1 MRQHIDLKDTTSQYT
16 MSNTEVIIIT
26 YLCYNY
32 ACNIFHSEK
41 NLIFTIK
48 YLIILTIVPFVGSS
62 LISIIKYLT
71 NTIGM
76 QNIYTFNNI
85 SG

>member
-1 MRQHIDLKDTTSQYT
+1 

-32 ACNIFHSEK
+32 ACNIFHCEK

-76 QNIYTFNNI
+76 QIFILLIIFLANDKEVAALIPRLYK
-85 SG
+85 